1 MSDCCNCILL
11 VLFFF
16 YTNAVCL
23 NMSSAILLVIRKN
36 KKRHDSSMKH
46 WKYISYI
53 KKTQHLWMVQ
63 WTVWCFCVHYF
74 TGTLSHGGAW
84 LHTNVPTS
92 MFPRAFVNLRV
103 EGAMARLTDLRRLLL
118 GLSGRSPVDEFLFPF
133 SIDSS
138 FSFFRA
144 ISSLCCLQL

>member
-1 MSDCCNCILL
+1 
-11 VLFFF
+11 
-16 YTNAVCL
+16 
-23 NMSSAILLVIRKN
+23 
-36 KKRHDSSMKH
+36 
-46 WKYISYI
+46 
-53 KKTQHLWMVQ
+53 
-63 WTVWCFCVHYF
+63 
-74 TGTLSHGGAW
+74 
-84 LHTNVPTS
+84 